1 MSETKHKRFDSGF
14 VFVWAYVFSLLSLA
28 LLLSLSLSL
37 SLSPPAVFLDE
48 PYGGEREPVTVHLTV
63 ADLVLACLM
72 ESVRREVAGHDGVAM
87 SLTEHA
93 VAVVVECPKELA
105 AAAVLLVAAL
115 RRSARVSECM
125 GVVEGGAV
133 NCGHSNTGP

>member
-14 VFVWAYVFSLLSLA
+14 VFVWAYVFSLFSLA

-37 SLSPPAVFLDE
+37 SPRCFLDE
-48 PYGGEREPVTVHLTV
+48 SYGGEREPVTVHLTV

-87 SLTEHA
+87 PLTEQA